1 MTFFQRFLSLARAD
15 AHGLLDSLEDHSLVL
30 KQCLREAELE
40 LARKR
45 VRDEELTQWLGLL
58 DRQREQ
64 LEARE
69 AALDEDVRLA
79 LAREQD
85 ELARFSIRRLLA
97 ARRQRERLEEQA
109 RGAREERATL
119 RATREAQ
126 ERELEELRDRVQ
138 ERLAR
143 ERALDGAPAGDP
155 ADPMGASA
163 VRDEEVELELLRRRT
178 SGAEVSA

>member
-15 AHGLLDSLEDHSLVL
+15 AHGLLDSLEDRSLVL
-30 KQCLREAELE
+30 RQCLREAELE

-45 VRDEELTQWLGLL
+45 VRDEELAQWLGLL
-58 DRQREQ
+58 ERQREQ
-64 LEARE
+64 LDARE

-85 ELARFSIRRLLA
+85 DLARFSIRRLLA
-97 ARRQRERLEEQA
+97 ARRQRERLDEQA
-109 RGAREERATL
+109 RGASEERAKL
-119 RATREAQ
+119 RATLESQ

-143 ERALDGAPAGDP
+143 ERTLDGAPPGDGADP
-155 ADPMGASA
+155 AAG
-163 VRDEEVELELLRRRT
+163 VRAEEVELELLRRRT
-178 SGAEVSA
+178 AGAEGSA